1 MRERYNQLT
10 RRNNAC
16 VETRSSRLA
25 EDGRLGWKQCRLHLS
40 DLRQSLYREPTHSS
54 WRAELPRLRSIHSST
69 HWQSQKRRRDSQ
81 HRVVIDGDHRRIQVA
96 ASTRFVLSKSPYCTV
111 SNRIMTSSSAN
122 LPPHESNTIL
132 ARLLEDRHVGVRKFA
147 LQSISAENENS
158 IRAKIQKVE
167 AQDPVSFVRDHARL
181 KRRELENK
189 SSLPVMKVDPFKKP
203 DRHPRRRHAAKRRFK
218 NFDQLP
224 LISENLRTCN
234 TAD

>member
-1 MRERYNQLT
+1 
-10 RRNNAC
+10 
-16 VETRSSRLA
+16 
-25 EDGRLGWKQCRLHLS
+25 
-40 DLRQSLYREPTHSS
+40 
-54 WRAELPRLRSIHSST
+54 
-69 HWQSQKRRRDSQ
+69 
-81 HRVVIDGDHRRIQVA
+81 
-96 ASTRFVLSKSPYCTV
+96 
-111 SNRIMTSSSAN
+111 MTSSSAN